1 MKKISTKNPTLPT
14 KTRRKR
20 LLILSILLAVLL
32 VATAFCVWYYYS
44 NDQSKQASNHSTANQ
59 NNQTNP
65 INQLPDN
72 NHPEL
77 PKETILKIPEL
88 GIQFTLPEGLE
99 DLEYRVIEGNGGSDV
114 IRHVTFITK
123 SLMDLDKQKSGN
135 NGGYCTAERGVIGG
149 IILYK
154 NSHHDEGGYANTT
167 KVKSGHAGYMG
178 TQSGCSVSEEVFN
191 LQLQQA
197 SLLREASKTITTIE

>member
-1 MKKISTKNPTLPT
+1 MRITQPASRNNNL
-14 KTRRKR
+14 RI
-20 LLILSILLAVLL
+20 LVLILVGAALVVFCWWYFFVNKPVNTSVIEKTGAVEQNSPAQPQSPQA
-32 VATAFCVWYYYS
+32 VANIF
-44 NDQSKQASNHSTANQ
+44 
-59 NNQTNP
+59 
-65 INQLPDN
+65 
-72 NHPEL
+72 
-77 PKETILKIPEL
+77 KIPEL
-88 GIQFTLPEGLE
+88 GIQLTLPEGLE

-178 TQSGCSVSEEVFN
+178 TQSGCSGSEEVVN